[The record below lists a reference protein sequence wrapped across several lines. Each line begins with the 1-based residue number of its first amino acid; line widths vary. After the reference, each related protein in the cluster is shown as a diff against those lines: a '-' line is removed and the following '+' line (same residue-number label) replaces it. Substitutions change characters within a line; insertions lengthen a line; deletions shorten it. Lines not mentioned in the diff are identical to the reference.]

1 MTAAQDATKQLEQQ
15 ALGQLRA
22 LHSTIIETARRRSE
36 QIAKAGPDARY
47 YARMLG
53 LPKDLAEQQQ
63 AAIDN
68 SFAFAEKVLELQHQ
82 FAPDGAAGPRHHHP
96 LPGHEAKRLLA
107 ALERTAGNVRE
118 AAKLLGISRGGFYV
132 KLKKLGLN
140 PDEYR

>member
-1 MTAAQDATKQLEQQ
+1 MSGSWKPFW
-15 ALGQLRA
+15 
-22 LHSTIIETARRRSE
+22 S
-36 QIAKAGPDARY
+36 GPWP
-47 YARMLG
+47 
-53 LPKDLAEQQQ
+53 LPKATSSGFDLHARISAAEV
-63 AAIDN
+63 
-68 SFAFAEKVLELQHQ
+68 SVPTGK
-82 FAPDGAAGPRHHHP
+82 P

>member
-1 MTAAQDATKQLEQQ
+1 M
-15 ALGQLRA
+15 LGDERTDQ
-22 LHSTIIETARRRSE
+22 RRRGSLSR
-36 QIAKAGPDARY
+36 AKKLVAALRISIVCSSSALRRFNARIS
-47 YARMLG
+47 A
-53 LPKDLAEQQQ
+53 AEV
-63 AAIDN
+63 
-68 SFAFAEKVLELQHQ
+68 S
-82 FAPDGAAGPRHHHP
+82 APTGKP

>member
-1 MTAAQDATKQLEQQ
+1 MARQCPGAGNRSGA
-15 ALGQLRA
+15 GRGPC
-22 LHSTIIETARRRSE
+22 RRRRHRAFRSSR
-36 QIAKAGPDARY
+36 PDLRS
-47 YARMLG
+47 RG
-53 LPKDLAEQQQ
+53 
-63 AAIDN
+63 
-68 SFAFAEKVLELQHQ
+68 
-82 FAPDGAAGPRHHHP
+82 FAPGKP

>member
-1 MTAAQDATKQLEQQ
+1 MSGSWK
-15 ALGQLRA
+15 
-22 LHSTIIETARRRSE
+22 
-36 QIAKAGPDARY
+36 
-47 YARMLG
+47 
-53 LPKDLAEQQQ
+53 
-63 AAIDN
+63 
-68 SFAFAEKVLELQHQ
+68 
-82 FAPDGAAGPRHHHP
+82 P

>member
-63 AAIDN
+63 AAID
-68 SFAFAEKVLELQHQ
+68 SGFAFAEKVLELQRQ
-82 FAPDGAAGPRHHHP
+82 FALELVRLGVPAPTGLPVGRLSVATASGSRPDRRRSRARD
-96 LPGHEAKRLLA
+96 PG
-107 ALERTAGNVRE
+107 
-118 AAKLLGISRGGFYV
+118 
-132 KLKKLGLN
+132 
-140 PDEYR
+140 

>member
-1 MTAAQDATKQLEQQ
+1 MSGSWKPFW
-15 ALGQLRA
+15 
-22 LHSTIIETARRRSE
+22 S
-36 QIAKAGPDARY
+36 GPWP
-47 YARMLG
+47 
-53 LPKDLAEQQQ
+53 LPKATSSGFP
-63 AAIDN
+63 IFTPG
-68 SFAFAEKVLELQHQ
+68 S
-82 FAPDGAAGPRHHHP
+82 PRPRFPVPTGKP

>member
-1 MTAAQDATKQLEQQ
+1 MSGSWKPFW
-15 ALGQLRA
+15 
-22 LHSTIIETARRRSE
+22 S
-36 QIAKAGPDARY
+36 GPWP
-47 YARMLG
+47 
-53 LPKDLAEQQQ
+53 LPKATSSGFPISAAEV
-63 AAIDN
+63 
-68 SFAFAEKVLELQHQ
+68 SVPTGK
-82 FAPDGAAGPRHHHP
+82 P